1 MGRSIVVTSG
11 KGGVGKTTVTAG
23 LGLAL
28 AKKGADVIVVDA
40 DVTLNNLDLVLGL
53 ENMVSF
59 DIFDVVNGK
68 CRLNQALVQYPE
80 LSLKLLPS
88 VRNDDLPERDFRFIM
103 NRLKEQS
110 DFLLI
115 DCPAGVDEGFMRAV
129 DVAEEAIIVT
139 TPTPSAIRDADKV
152 ISILNKLKMKRSSL
166 VVNRVRGDLILDGDM
181 LSPEEIAKLLKIRL
195 IGCIPEDD
203 SALDYKGVGKEDHS
217 IAIKMIANYL
227 KVGKG
232 EIFDSTQSYR
242 GFLGAIKRFI
252 KKV

>member
-28 AKKGADVIVVDA
+28 AKSGADVIVVDA

-53 ENMVSF
+53 ENNVLY

-68 CRLNQALVQYPE
+68 CRLSQALVSYPD
-80 LSLKLLPS
+80 LPLKLLPS
-88 VRNDDLPERDFRFIM
+88 VRNDELHERDFRFIM

-115 DCPAGVDEGFMRAV
+115 DCPAGIDEGFMRAV
-129 DVAEEAIIVT
+129 EVAEEALIVT

-152 ISILNKLKMKRSSL
+152 ISILNRMKMKRSSL
-166 VVNRVRGDLILDGDM
+166 VVNRVRGDLIIDGEM

-195 IGCIPEDD
+195 IGAIPEDD
-203 SALDYKGVGKEDHS
+203 SALDYKGVGREDHS
-217 IAIKMIANYL
+217 VSIKMIADYL
-227 KVGKG
+227 RIGKG
-232 EIFDSTQSYR
+232 EIFDATQSYK
-242 GFLGAIKRFI
+242 GFWGAIKRFV